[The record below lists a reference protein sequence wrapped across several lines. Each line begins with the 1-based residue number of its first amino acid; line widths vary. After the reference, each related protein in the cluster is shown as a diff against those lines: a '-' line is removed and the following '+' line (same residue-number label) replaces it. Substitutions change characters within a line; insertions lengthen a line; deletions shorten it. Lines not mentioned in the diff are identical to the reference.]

1 MTSGSS
7 GIEDGNTPSE
17 VVVMDEMSAR
27 EAAEARM
34 NAAREELLTYVE
46 GRRPLDR
53 DKYGR
58 LVQKVKHA
66 EAEFMRAV
74 SG

>member
-1 MTSGSS
+1 
-7 GIEDGNTPSE
+7 
-17 VVVMDEMSAR
+17 MDEMSAR